1 MFYNQRRKGVG
12 GNNSTINTGGKLQ
25 AMDNVVGGRNTGQ
38 GAKGS
43 TLLTSANNNY
53 TSSITNSIINSTINK
68 QQQQQQQFTY
78 DSK

>member
-1 MFYNQRRKGVG
+1 MFYNQRRKGVGG

-38 GAKGS
+38 GAKGN

-68 QQQQQQQFTY
+68 QQQQQFTY
-78 DSK
+78 DMK